1 MTRHVLFR
9 FFALLS
15 VTGMLLFAAGANS
28 PLVSQ
33 ENLSFN
39 DFKFKM
45 NKGEKFEKS
54 MITDEIKKYVGKR
67 ITIRGYIRPSFKQKD
82 LKQFILV
89 RDNMECCF
97 GPGAMLYDCMIV
109 RMQKGISTDFTVRP
123 IAVEGEFQIRE
134 FMGPDD
140 KPWAIYQLKGY
151 KIK

>member
-9 FFALLS
+9 FFALLP
-15 VTGMLLFAAGANS
+15 VTGMLLFAAGAHS

-45 NKGEKFEKS
+45 KKGEKFEKS

-140 KPWAIYQLKGY
+140 KQWAIYQLKGY
-151 KIK
+151 KVK